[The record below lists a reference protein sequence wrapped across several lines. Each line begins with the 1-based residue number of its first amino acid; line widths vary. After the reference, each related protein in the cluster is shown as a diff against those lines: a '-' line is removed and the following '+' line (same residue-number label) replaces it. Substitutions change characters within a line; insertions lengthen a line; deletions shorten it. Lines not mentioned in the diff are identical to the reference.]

1 MRLAAKLMD
10 WRIDIKSEEEKR
22 QETQTAMALNMGAP
36 LSALMEFG
44 LAEATVDA
52 LVKAGIG
59 TVEKLGTM
67 TPEQLEALE
76 GIDTE
81 AVNQLQSA
89 INGFYGQEDSGQ
101 EDGGQ
106 EAGGE
111 EAEAPPADGVAE
123 VAAQEPE
130 NTASATMSESV
141 EAHTVAEAV
150 PTEEQPAAPVV

>member
-1 MRLAAKLMD
+1 
-10 WRIDIKSEEEKR
+10 
-22 QETQTAMALNMGAP
+22 
-36 LSALMEFG
+36 
-44 LAEATVDA
+44 
-52 LVKAGIG
+52 
-59 TVEKLGTM
+59 M

-89 INGFYGQEDSGQ
+89 INGFYGQED
-101 EDGGQ
+101 GGQ
-106 EAGGE
+106 EEEVGQDAGSE
-111 EAEAPPADGVAE
+111 EAEAPPADVVAE